1 MGRPRVHGSTSERPS
16 RAVSLR
22 LGADDHD
29 ALQARAEKAGL
40 SVSDFIRDQLLV
52 TRRKSAGERR
62 DLQNQTAA
70 LLAVA
75 RGLNAAGEKLNSKR
89 VAKAVD
95 SEVYSSLLA
104 ALVSMDDALSELVAR
119 AD

>member
-29 ALQARAEKAGL
+29 TLQQRAQKVGL
-40 SVSDFIRDQLLV
+40 TVSDYIRDQLLV
-52 TRRKSAGERR
+52 SRRKSVGERR
-62 DLQNQTAA
+62 ELRIYTAA

-75 RGLNAAGEKLNSKR
+75 RSLNAAGEKLNSKR
-89 VAKAVD
+89 VAKVVD
-95 SEVYSSLLA
+95 PDVYASLLGVLA
-104 ALVSMDDALSELVAR
+104 SIDDALTELVAR